1 MCQKSLK
8 VNSVYYVCHFVSFA
22 RLRGASDSHH
32 AGTGMLCCHAVWRCP
47 PSPAGGYAKQ
57 VHQWVTHVAWLP
69 LFSIHTDLSAKN
81 VFVRNTWRELYKQM
95 LHNIRNERTTGN
107 VGNYRIRDSFW
118 FMVPFHCLKRAFKW
132 CTHHS
137 WQPQIILEDMLVLL
151 KVYRF
156 IWRAFFL
163 VFWLILRSGQF
174 LKALL
179 TVFAVPVNDH
189 WDSSEQREKGH
200 METCGGFCLV
210 PAFFRSPSRF
220 GFVRLN
226 LFKQSCA
233 NPVFAERML
242 TVGMRQECCYVIN
255 IATTSY

>member
-1 MCQKSLK
+1 MSFCVFCQAAGSIWFAPCWHGNALLPCSLK
-8 VNSVYYVCHFVSFA
+8 MPTKPCWRLCKTSSSV
-22 RLRGASDSHH
+22 SH
-32 AGTGMLCCHAVWRCP
+32 
-47 PSPAGGYAKQ
+47 
-57 VHQWVTHVAWLP
+57 THVAWLP

-200 METCGGFCLV
+200 IETCGGFCLV

-220 GFVRLN
+220 GFVLLN